1 MNVSGLL
8 RLAWI
13 NLRRDVR
20 GNLLSTAGVAAGI
33 GALVFF
39 VALGLGVGDLVRTRI
54 FPADARFLQVVPPRV
69 QVGLLGSTVLD
80 DDSVARLSKLPG
92 VEAAHRKMRVR
103 VPAVS
108 RYDGNFFGQR
118 LRMGLE
124 ILAEGV
130 DPALMDAP
138 RFVDG
143 GDEEPIPALISTRL
157 LEIYNQ
163 GFAKDRGLPAVSGV
177 MLEGFRFP
185 IDFGR
190 SYVTARAA
198 AGESTR
204 REAVLAG
211 VSDRAMLQGITIP
224 LEAARRL
231 NAKLGEDART
241 YSSVVLVASAPDRIP
256 ALAAAVRDAGFEID
270 DTERALAER
279 VGAAVAIVT
288 AVLALLALLVCAL
301 GCVNISLSMG
311 AAVRARARELGILRA
326 VGATSR
332 AIAALVLAEA
342 AAIGLAGGILGWAG
356 AWAGASLVDGLAHTH
371 LPEFPFKPETFF
383 AFPGWI
389 GVAAIAAG
397 LAAALAGALVPARQ
411 AVRLDPAKII
421 GG

>member
-1 MNVSGLL
+1 MSIKGLL

-13 NLRRDVR
+13 NLRRDGR

-54 FPADARFLQVVPPRV
+54 FPADARLLQVIPPRV
-69 QVGLLGSTVLD
+69 QVALLGSTVLD

-92 VEAAHRKMRVR
+92 VDAAYRKMRVR

-108 RYDGNFFGQR
+108 RYDGIFFGQR

-130 DPALMDAP
+130 DPGLMDSP
-138 RFVDG
+138 RFADG
-143 GDEEPIPALISTRL
+143 GDDEPIPAIVSTRL

-190 SYVTARAA
+190 SYVTSKAA
-198 AGESTR
+198 AGPSQR
-204 REAVLAG
+204 RDAVLAG

-224 LEAARRL
+224 LESARRL
-231 NAKLGEDART
+231 NAQLGEDART
-241 YSSVVLVASAPDRIP
+241 YSALVLVAETPDRIP

-270 DTERALAER
+270 DSERVLAER

-342 AAIGLAGGILGWAG
+342 AAIGLAGGILGWLG
-356 AWAGASLVDGLAHTH
+356 ARVCATLVDGLAATR

-389 GVAAIAAG
+389 GVAAVAAG
-397 LAAALAGALVPARQ
+397 LAAALAGALVPARR
-411 AVRLDPAKII
+411 AVRLDPARII